1 MVKALVFV
9 LVIILSSCSVSNSN
23 NDVINVAISQEP
35 SSLDVVVNT
44 SLYSRIISVGNIFE
58 KLLILDG
65 EGKIRPELATFYS
78 LSDDNKKLTFTL
90 RDDVLFHN
98 GEKMTEED
106 VALSMNRW
114 LELYPK
120 AKEIAQNGRFVV
132 EGKNTV
138 TIESENSLLFLP
150 YLIASAPQE
159 AIIVPSSSIGE
170 DIVLSSIVGSG
181 PYKLKEWIS
190 GEKIV
195 LERFDSYSEYGEN
208 SNGKWGKKKA
218 IENITYYF
226 VPDSVTR
233 LLGLETGLYDAI
245 NDVMST
251 DRARIENNSNLI
263 LLDGD
268 ESGSIALVFNKK
280 EGSAKD
286 IEIRE
291 AIALSLDSKT
301 LMEACYGKYGYSL
314 HSDYMEAWQGDW
326 IVSSSDPYS
335 GLDIERAKKL
345 IEGKENLKIRIL
357 TSNLSNLDKIA
368 VAAKEELEK
377 VGFSVELIVL
387 DWASFIET
395 RKNSSEWDI
404 YISAFTS
411 VPLPQMKS
419 YLSPSFPGYIE
430 EESSAYLSIKEMNNA
445 SSLEEAKEMWQMCQ
459 QQLYNYLPCYLPG
472 HYTTSYAYSKKLDNI
487 ITQNGFFF
495 WATNKSDN

>member
-9 LVIILSSCSVSNSN
+9 LVIILSSCSISNSN

-44 SLYSRIISVGNIFE
+44 SLYSRIICVGNIFE

-65 EGKIRPELATFYS
+65 EGKIRPELAALYS
-78 LSDDNKKLTFTL
+78 LSGDNKKLTFTL

-106 VALSMNRW
+106 VAISMNRW

-120 AKEIAQNGRFVV
+120 AKEIAQNGKFVV

-138 TIESENSLLFLP
+138 TIESDNSLLFLP

-170 DIVLSSIVGSG
+170 GIVLSSIVGSG

-195 LERFDSYSEYGEN
+195 LERFDSYSEYGEK

-251 DRARIENNSNLI
+251 DRERIENNSNLI

-280 EGSAKD
+280 EGSTKD
-286 IEIRE
+286 NEIRE

-301 LMEACYGKYGYSL
+301 LMEACYGKVGYSL

-326 IVSSSDPYS
+326 RVSSPDPYS
-335 GLDIERAKKL
+335 VLDMERAKKL

-368 VAAKEELEK
+368 IVAKEELEK

-419 YLSPSFPGYIE
+419 YLSPSFPGWIE
-430 EESSAYLSIKEMNNA
+430 EESSAYLSLKEMNNA
-445 SSLEEAKEMWQMCQ
+445 SSLDSS
-459 QQLYNYLPCYLPG
+459 LSLIS
-472 HYTTSYAYSKKLDNI
+472 TKLA
-487 ITQNGFFF
+487 FFS
-495 WATNKSDN
+495 T

>member
-44 SLYSRIISVGNIFE
+44 SLYSRIICVGNIFE

-65 EGKIRPELATFYS
+65 EGKIRPELASLYS

-106 VALSMNRW
+106 VAISMNRW

-132 EGKNTV
+132 EGKNSV
-138 TIESENSLLFLP
+138 TIESDNSLLFLP

-170 DIVLSSIVGSG
+170 GIVLSSIVGSG

-195 LERFDSYSEYGEN
+195 LERFDSYSEYGEK

-251 DRARIENNSNLI
+251 DRERIENNSNLI

-280 EGSAKD
+280 EGSTKD
-286 IEIRE
+286 NEIRE

-301 LMEACYGKYGYSL
+301 LMEACYGKVGYSL

-326 IVSSSDPYS
+326 RVSSPDPYS
-335 GLDIERAKKL
+335 VLDMERAKKL

-368 VAAKEELEK
+368 IVAKEELEK

-430 EESSAYLSIKEMNNA
+430 EESSAYLSLKEMNNA
-445 SSLEEAKEMWQMCQ
+445 SSLDEAKEMWQICQ
-459 QQLYNYLPCYLPG
+459 QQLYSYLPCYLPG
-472 HYTTSYAYSKKLDNI
+472 HYTTSYAYCKKLDNI